1 MPRYSYTCTS
11 CESTIEAS
19 HSIDER
25 LSYCDSCGTDT
36 LKKNLSIPTIQKAQQ
51 VNNLTERKN
60 GAIVNEKIEEFRKDL
75 KEQKQQLKNRDL

>member
-19 HSIDER
+19 HSINER

-36 LKKNLSIPTIQKAQQ
+36 LKKNLSIPITLKPQE
-51 VNNLTERKN
+51 VNNLTNTKN
-60 GAIVNEKIEEFRKDL
+60 GAIVKEKIEEFRKDL
-75 KEQKQQLKNRDL
+75 KEQKQALKNREI

>member
-19 HSIDER
+19 HSINER

-36 LKKNLSIPTIQKAQQ
+36 LKKNLSIPTIIKQPET
-51 VNNLTERKN
+51 NNLTNNKN
-60 GAIVNEKIEEFRKDL
+60 GAIVKEKIEEYRKDL
-75 KEQKQQLKNRDL
+75 KEQKKDLKERKI

>member
-19 HSIDER
+19 HSINER

-36 LKKNLSIPTIQKAQQ
+36 LKKNLSIPTITKQPET
-51 VNNLTERKN
+51 NNLTSNKN
-60 GAIVNEKIEEFRKDL
+60 GAIVKEKIEEFRKDL